1 MKRKILFGIWIWA
14 YLLCACLGHI
24 TQPTAAQR
32 GALTVIG
39 ILFFLPG
46 VLLLA
51 DAFRTGN
58 RKLLTIL
65 RWICVASLAL
75 TLGGLLANLASVT
88 ASDAVG
94 AALNEAL
101 FWVSAPMHCMTPRF
115 LSLFLWASLF
125 FASFVLKKPNH

>member
-24 TQPTAAQR
+24 TQPTAAQS

-51 DAFRTGN
+51 DGLKTGN
-58 RKLLTIL
+58 RKLLTVL
-65 RWICVASLAL
+65 RWVCVASLAL
-75 TLGGLLANLASVT
+75 TLGGLLANLCSVS
-88 ASDAVG
+88 ASDTVG
-94 AALNEAL
+94 AVLHEVL
-101 FWVSAPMHCMTPRF
+101 FWLAAPMHCMTPRF
-115 LSLFLWASLF
+115 LSLFLWASLL
-125 FASFVLKKPNH
+125 FASFVLKKPVN